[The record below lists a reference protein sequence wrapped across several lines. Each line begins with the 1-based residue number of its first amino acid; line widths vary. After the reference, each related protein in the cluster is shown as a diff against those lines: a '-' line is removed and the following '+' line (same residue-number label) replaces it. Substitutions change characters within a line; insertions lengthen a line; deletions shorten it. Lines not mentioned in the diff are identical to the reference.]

1 MSRNTDTVETGRPAN
16 TPFWVTP
23 RAARIALIAVHV
35 AAFVSVLV
43 EFAVP
48 FPAAGYAVKRVEA
61 LDFAGSYA
69 AYGFVSCVLLV
80 LLGKVLR
87 RGVMRRESY
96 YGSGADAS

>member
-1 MSRNTDTVETGRPAN
+1 MSKNASNAGPGNCPD

-35 AAFVSVLV
+35 AAIASVLI
-43 EFAVP
+43 ELAVP
-48 FPAAGYAVKRVEA
+48 FSSAGYAVKRVEA

-87 RGVMRRESY
+87 RGVMRRETY
-96 YGSGADAS
+96 YGSDADAS